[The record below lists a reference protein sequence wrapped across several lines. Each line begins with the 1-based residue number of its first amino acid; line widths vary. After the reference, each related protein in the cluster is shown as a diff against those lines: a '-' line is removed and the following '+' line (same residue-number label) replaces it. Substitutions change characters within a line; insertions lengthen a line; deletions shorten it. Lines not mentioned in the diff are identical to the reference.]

1 MTLRTVVIL
10 MDTFRRDNL
19 KIYNPDSK
27 VLTPF
32 LDDMAKDSLI
42 FDQHWIGSA
51 PCMPAR
57 RDMFTGRLNFVE
69 RSWGPIEP
77 FDVTLQKVLK
87 DHNVFSH
94 IATDHCHY
102 FRLGGENY
110 VQQFNTWDYI
120 RGQEG
125 DPYVSRIDEPF
136 LPESFYGRLRPQY
149 QWNRTTWT
157 KPEEYPSPKTFIS
170 GMNWIKDNKNQD
182 DFFLMIECF
191 DPHEPFDVPDS
202 YMKMYDEV
210 KMDVEYYEI
219 PHYGKVDT
227 PQEGVDYL
235 RTRYSALTTMND
247 EFFGQFI
254 QNLKD
259 EDMYDDTL
267 IIVTTDH
274 GFVFGEHDFVGKNV
288 MHLYNELAHLPLMV
302 KFPNSERAGE
312 RVNSLTQNIDIMPT
326 VLDAF
331 NLKIPVDVRGKSWM
345 PLMNNVDIERSEA
358 LYGYHG
364 LAMNVTDGKH
374 TYFRAPNKENWPL
387 YEYGTIP
394 TTIRQYLGEG
404 IENQI
409 EMGHFIE
416 RSKFPT
422 FKIPAYKPQQV
433 KDFEG
438 GVSLVSETKLFD
450 ITKDY
455 SQNNNLANLDTKLE
469 NEMIDKLKRALKEH
483 EAPEEQY
490 QRLNLNTKTGE

>member
-1 MTLRTVVIL
+1 MRTVVIL

-27 VLTPF
+27 VQTPF
-32 LDDMAKDSLI
+32 IDAIANDSLI

-87 DHNVFSH
+87 EHGIFSH
-94 IATDHCHY
+94 ITTDHCHY

-125 DPYVSRIDEPF
+125 DPYISRIDEPT
-136 LPESFYGRLRPQY
+136 LPESYYGRLRPQY
-149 QWNRTTWT
+149 QHNRTAWT

-170 GMNWIKDNKNQD
+170 GMNWIKDNKQHE
-182 DFFLMIECF
+182 DFFLMVECF
-191 DPHEPFDVPDS
+191 DPHEPFDVPDD
-202 YMKMYDEV
+202 YMALYDKVE
-210 KMDVEYYEI
+210 MDVEYYET

-227 PQEGVDYL
+227 PQEGVNYL
-235 RTRYSALTTMND
+235 KIRYSALTTMND

-259 EDMYDDTL
+259 EGIYDETL
-267 IIVTTDH
+267 IIITTDH

-302 KFPNSERAGE
+302 KFPHSKRAGE
-312 RVNSLTQNIDIMPT
+312 RVGSLTQNIDIMPT
-326 VLDAF
+326 ILDAF
-331 NLKIPVDVRGKSWM
+331 NLKIPQDVKGKSWM
-345 PLMNNVDIERSEA
+345 PLLNNKDVDREAA

-374 TYFRAPNKENWPL
+374 TYFRAPNEKNWPL

-394 TTIRQYLGEG
+394 TTIREYLGAG
-404 IENQI
+404 IEDQI
-409 EMGHFIE
+409 EMGHFIK
-416 RSKFPT
+416 RSKYPT
-422 FKIPAYKPQQV
+422 FKIPAYKPQQI
-433 KDFEG
+433 KDYEG
-438 GVSLVSETKLFD
+438 GISLVSETKLFD
-450 ITKDY
+450 IEADY
-455 SQNNNLANLDTKLE
+455 HQNDNLANKGLAVEQD
-469 NEMIDKLKRALKEH
+469 MIEKMQRSMMEH
-483 EAPEEQY
+483 EAPLEQF
-490 QRLNLNTKTGE
+490 QRLDLEIKEGE